1 MVTTQRS
8 RRGGLFWAILGG
20 LVLIA
25 GIVAIIV
32 VPLAGQPS
40 PTATPTPATT
50 SASGSPTPP
59 GSAGGEGEFV
69 DPSVTAKGWVP
80 EPITTD
86 PRDLHPRR
94 TGGGIHL
101 RHQKSTRDEWLTYL
115 DTWFTPDTRYTAEAD
130 QRRADAGV
138 AAGVATGGRSPA
150 GGVGFA
156 RRPRTVA
163 SSAVVTG
170 DIVFVPVTEDP
181 SGDMSIGTGRRH
193 ADVHPL
199 RRQWRRDVVRRERAR
214 ERAGAVRGGVG
225 PDPEHGAASRG
236 LQGGPLLHGAVG
248 ALTWV
253 PRWSPP
259 QPSPTRGLAGRS

>member
-69 DPSVTAKGWVP
+69 DPSVTAQGWVP

-86 PRDLHPRR
+86 PETYIRAALAAASTFDTTKSSRD
-94 TGGGIHL
+94 
-101 RHQKSTRDEWLTYL
+101 DWLTYL
-115 DTWFTPDTRYTAEAD
+115 DTWFTPDTRYASEAD
-130 QRRADAGV
+130 QQAAMAASQVELRQGV
-138 AAGVATGGRSPA
+138 VLPQEEWDSLAAEDGR
-150 GGVGFA
+150 V
-156 RRPRTVA
+156 V
-163 SSAVVTG
+163 AVVTG
-170 DIVFVPVTEDP
+170 DLVFVPVTEDP
-181 SGDMSIGTGRRH
+181 SGDMSIGTGDITLTNTRSDGGDGETSYEENVRVSVQVLCGEGSVPTPNT
-193 ADVHPL
+193 AQQAGDCK
-199 RRQWRRDVVRRERAR
+199 VVRYFTE
-214 ERAGAVRGGVG
+214 
-225 PDPEHGAASRG
+225 
-236 LQGGPLLHGAVG
+236 PLE
-248 ALTWV
+248 
-253 PRWSPP
+253 P
-259 QPSPTRGLAGRS
+259 